1 MPGFLHRLS
10 GKFQISRKIRTQ
22 NFKIQT
28 QTIQT
33 NTQIHI
39 LEDFGSINNSVMCR
53 TLPTSVN
60 SLWSASTKGLVQ
72 KLVVVLLSF
81 NPPPAIRFLTCPCL
95 LHWRPPWLLAVEC
108 LWFQYWGKPEHSERG
123 TSKTCTRAR
132 THTHTHAHAHTHTHT
147 HIHTHTR
154 THARTHARTH
164 THAHTHTHTH
174 ARTHARTHCGC
185 INGDAWVCCLEQQ
198 NIVNNMATLQ
208 RTQIMLDQNSFERTM
223 MNCPFSCSGVDL
235 KQLLDYYTISTLC
248 WNYKWYFY

>member
-154 THARTHARTH
+154 THARTH
-164 THAHTHTHTH
+164 
-174 ARTHARTHCGC
+174 
-185 INGDAWVCCLEQQ
+185 
-198 NIVNNMATLQ
+198 TL
-208 RTQIMLDQNSFERTM
+208 R
-223 MNCPFSCSGVDL
+223 V
-235 KQLLDYYTISTLC
+235 
-248 WNYKWYFY
+248 YKWWCMGLLPGTAKYCEQHGHASTDTDYVRSKLFWKNDDELSLLLLRCWPQTIIRLLYYFYIVLKL